1 MNATTMNGARQH
13 THHRTNGDPKR
24 ELFFTHLGL
33 VGYVVSRIG
42 MPMNRSSAALEKKDL
57 VQFGVMGLL
66 DAVERFDPER
76 GVQFQTY
83 AMSRIR
89 GTIQDALRKLD
100 WVPRSVRKKI
110 RDAEAMVN
118 TMDQKLSAGY
128 SVQQIVEKLSITME
142 EYLEVLEE
150 VQQMSLGSMVSL
162 NDTAD
167 AMLGDS
173 LVSSDDPFETTSQEE
188 LKGIVIRAIENL
200 PEKERLVIV
209 LYYYEE
215 ITFKEIGKVLNLS
228 ESRAFQIHTAV
239 LQTLRRKLGKLL

>member
-1 MNATTMNGARQH
+1 MTDVRQQ
-13 THHRTNGDPKR
+13 HHRSINGDPKR

-33 VGYVVSRIG
+33 VGYVVNKLG
-42 MPMNRSSAALEKKDL
+42 VPMNRSSAALEKQDL

-66 DAVERFDPER
+66 DAVERFDPGR

-89 GTIQDALRKLD
+89 GTIQDELRKLD

-110 RDAEAMVN
+110 RDAEAMTN
-118 TMDQKLSAGY
+118 MMDQKLSAGY
-128 SVQQIVEKLSITME
+128 SVQQIAEKLSITME
-142 EYLEVLEE
+142 EYLEALEE
-150 VQQMSLGSMVSL
+150 VQQMSVGSMVSL
-162 NDTAD
+162 HETAD
-167 AMLGDS
+167 AIIGDNV
-173 LVSSDDPFETTSQEE
+173 VSSDDPFETTSQEE
-188 LKGIVIRAIENL
+188 LKGIVVRAIESL

-239 LQTLRRKLGKLL
+239 LQALRRKLGKLL